1 MCAPIGSPQP
11 GFLTQ
16 HHQPVT
22 VQHCAA
28 RGVGSNVAV
37 VLSPASLDQRTGPR
51 HQRPGHGI
59 SRLLQHGHQHL
70 VGHPGIVGG
79 GRTPTDTAQ
88 PAQWSDHTDGTVGSC
103 CGSQEIANL
112 AVIDVPGFVA
122 DLKDHAVD
130 HGFHIHEERHFVET
144 YSLRQTWEVEL
155 HPEDAC
161 DGPLHLHLSLDVDPR
176 SMLAFEDAVLALA
189 DEEEPNDAFHL
200 PMLFNWSLPPLH
212 HLPDLL
218 VLATDLAGIGGVDL
232 PIEVS
237 AIDSTATVTDAPER
251 TITITARA
259 EVSLAKILMGQQLLC
274 EELERCK
281 QVSLYL
287 LERAPSW
294 LDGA

>member
-1 MCAPIGSPQP
+1 
-11 GFLTQ
+11 
-16 HHQPVT
+16 
-22 VQHCAA
+22 
-28 RGVGSNVAV
+28 
-37 VLSPASLDQRTGPR
+37 
-51 HQRPGHGI
+51 
-59 SRLLQHGHQHL
+59 
-70 VGHPGIVGG
+70 
-79 GRTPTDTAQ
+79 
-88 PAQWSDHTDGTVGSC
+88 
-103 CGSQEIANL
+103 L

-176 SMLAFEDAVLALA
+176 SLLAFEDAVMALA
-189 DEEEPNDAFHL
+189 DDEDPPDAFHF
-200 PMLFNWSLPPLH
+200 PMLFNWSLPPLQ

-218 VLATDLAGIGGVDL
+218 VLATDLAGIGGPDL

-259 EVSLAKILMGQQLLC
+259 EVSLAKILLGQQLLC
-274 EELERCK
+274 DELERCK

-294 LDGA
+294 LEGT